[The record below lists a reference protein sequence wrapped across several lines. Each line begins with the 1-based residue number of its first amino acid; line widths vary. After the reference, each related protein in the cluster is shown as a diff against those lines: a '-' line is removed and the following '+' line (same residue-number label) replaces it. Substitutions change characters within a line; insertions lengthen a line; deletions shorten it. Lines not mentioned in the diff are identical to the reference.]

1 MLQVLFTIVSGVNAI
16 KNISNIEEIRKNKKE
31 REKEYDK
38 LSEKEQHKV
47 TMRKFNLGMSR

>member
-1 MLQVLFTIVSGVNAI
+1 MLEVLFTIISGVRAI
-16 KNISNIEEIRKNKKE
+16 NTISNIEEIRETKKKK
-31 REKEYDK
+31 EKEYDK